1 LIFSRK
7 SEKQRAEISKKKK
20 KKLRND
26 PIRPKQLHGYIKL
39 FNQKKV
45 TR

>member
-7 SEKQRAEISKKKK
+7 SEKQRAEISKKK